1 MKDGMKGIAV
11 TDHGNM
17 FGIKEMCIR
26 DRNVGTPSYDGTFDF
41 FEEWIER
48 DVTDMV
54 RRALRARQ
62 HLVVGWR
69 TLPGRR

>member
-1 MKDGMKGIAV
+1 MVDIPDLAQTFVV
-11 TDHGNM
+11 TCCLMDIPFRFTGLQSLK
-17 FGIKEMCIR
+17 IKET
-26 DRNVGTPSYDGTFDF
+26 DRITALITELRKLGL
-41 FEEWIER
+41 
-48 DVTDMV
+48 